1 MTRASRQAVRR
12 GLGAAGGAL
21 LLLALAGCGGDD
33 AEPDADPS
41 TPTSEQTGQTDDAN
55 ATASPTGTS
64 SAPAGDPAPADD
76 KPFGPGCGRF
86 RTDGGVGPDEFRD
99 TMELGAF
106 SVIFNDLIGD
116 GAALMNRSDLFLKTD
131 TTYFLPT
138 NDAIDVLNRDQQGDL
153 IFDDDTR
160 LQIMGRHVVE
170 GSLPPS
176 ALAGEHPTVNDS
188 TLQVAVDGDDVR
200 VGLQRARVLC
210 GNIELEQGVRVYVID
225 QVLIT

>member
-1 MTRASRQAVRR
+1 MGAV
-12 GLGAAGGAL
+12 
-21 LLLALAGCGGDD
+21 LLLALAGCGTDEVEPD
-33 AEPDADPS
+33 ADADPS
-41 TPTSEQTGQTDDAN
+41 TQGSEQTEDAS
-55 ATASPTGTS
+55 AAVSPTEAT

-76 KPFGPGCGRF
+76 EPFGPGCGRF
-86 RTDGGVGPDEFRD
+86 KTNDGVGPGEFRNA
-99 TMELGAF
+99 MELGAF

-138 NDAIDVLNRDQQGDL
+138 NDAIDVLNQDQQGDL

-160 LQIMGRHVVE
+160 LQIMGRHVVD

-210 GNIELEQGVRVYVID
+210 GNIGSSRACGC
-225 QVLIT
+225 T

>member
-1 MTRASRQAVRR
+1 MTRASRQSVQRVLSTAV
-12 GLGAAGGAL
+12 GAL
-21 LLLALAGCGGDD
+21 VLVALAGCGG
-33 AEPDADPS
+33 AEIEPEADADPS
-41 TPTSEQTGQTDDAN
+41 TQASGPTEDAS
-55 ATASPTGTS
+55 ATASASATS
-64 SAPAGDPAPADD
+64 ATPAGDPAPADD

-86 RTDGGVGPDEFRD
+86 KTDGGVGPGEFRNA
-99 TMELGAF
+99 MELGAF

-138 NDAIDVLNRDQQGDL
+138 NDAIEVLNQDQQGDL

-160 LQIMGRHVVE
+160 LQIMGRHIVD